1 MSEFLPAIPIGILLS
16 FTIGP
21 VFFSVLETSI
31 SKGVKAAIFVDLGVA
46 LSDVVFFAIAYL
58 STNSLFSSIQENPSW
73 YLLGGVLL
81 TFYAGVSLIRIR
93 QGKSPS
99 AKPNPDKEEE
109 LNFFTLALK
118 GFLLNI
124 INFSVLFFWVG
135 VVIVFGPKLEMSQTK
150 IIIFFSVILFTYLTV
165 DMGKIYL
172 AQQLK
177 AKLTKRVITQIKQG
191 VNFFILICGV
201 FLVIKGL
208 S

>member
-46 LSDVVFFAIAYL
+46 LSDVVFFGKAYL

-93 QGKSPS
+93 QGNSPS
-99 AKPNPDKEEE
+99 AKLSSDKEEE

-177 AKLTKRVITQIKQG
+177 AKLTKRVIMQIKQG

-201 FLVIKGL
+201 VLVVKGL

>member
-1 MSEFLPAIPIGILLS
+1 M
-16 FTIGP
+16 
-21 VFFSVLETSI
+21 
-31 SKGVKAAIFVDLGVA
+31 
-46 LSDVVFFAIAYL
+46 
-58 STNSLFSSIQENPSW
+58 
-73 YLLGGVLL
+73 
-81 TFYAGVSLIRIR
+81 
-93 QGKSPS
+93 
-99 AKPNPDKEEE
+99 
-109 LNFFTLALK
+109 
-118 GFLLNI
+118 LNI